1 MVTLREAVD
10 LSCEVDANPP
20 ARLLWS
26 VDGVTSAGTE
36 ARSVNR
42 AGAAV
47 RCLAENTL
55 GAATAENT
63 EMRIRGLEQRLGDL
77 EEKTEAGG
85 RLLGDLTS
93 CCSQMGQH
101 EQVTDQQQ
109 LGQRITH
116 LEEKL
121 SESLANMKAM
131 RAMAELVNMLESRME
146 DIHEFQR
153 THMEGHKGIFES
165 TLSNMADILKQDIH
179 RINAKISELDG
190 QVTQLD
196 EKVDGM
202 INDMRG
208 EADIPVIEI
217 NRFLDHSRVTS
228 SLQSPASASSGSR
241 VDIQGFFILILV
253 FMVFSAWP

>member
-55 GAATAENT
+55 GVATAENT

-85 RLLGDLTS
+85 RLLGDLAS

-101 EQVTDQQQ
+101 ERVKDQQQ

-121 SESLANMKAM
+121 SDSLANMRAM
-131 RAMAELVNMLESRME
+131 KAMAELINMLESRIE

-153 THMEGHKGIFES
+153 THMEGHKGKFKS

-202 INDMRG
+202 INDMTE

-228 SLQSPASASSGSR
+228 SLQSPSSASSGSR
-241 VDIQGFFILILV
+241 VDIQALFISILV